1 MIHLYVYLRY
11 PGFIR
16 DTSSKLHWKG
26 LFCRKDSIWINVDCT
41 SVLIYRSHLFTLKNA
56 HCKLFSLQGDSG
68 KLTLGSVISTKFL
81 FKILRN
87 LAQGIVC
94 DSSKRWYFKLG
105 KTICYAVIKIHF
117 KAEHISCKRF
127 FHHNF
132 FFIII

>member
-1 MIHLYVYLRY
+1 MIHLYGYPRY

-41 SVLIYRSHLFTLKNA
+41 LVLIYRSHLFTLKNA

-94 DSSKRWYFKLG
+94 DSSKRWYFKLLG
-105 KTICYAVIKIHF
+105 KKICYAAIKIHF

-127 FHHNF
+127 CPPQF
-132 FFIII
+132 FFHI